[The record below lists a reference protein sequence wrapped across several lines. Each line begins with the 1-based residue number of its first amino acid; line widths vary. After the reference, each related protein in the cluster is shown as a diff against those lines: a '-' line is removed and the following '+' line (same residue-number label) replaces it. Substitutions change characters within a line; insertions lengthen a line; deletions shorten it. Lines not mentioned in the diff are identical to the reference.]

1 MMIDQLSEE
10 AYLQNINSPRRSR
23 GDVDTTVYK
32 ADRNHEIV
40 CAFGGFLGKTTGCL
54 PSVLFPFSEPYTLP
68 TYHPSQA
75 TKHQARQPTIMK
87 HVFQA
92 HQAKSSFPF

>member
-23 GDVDTTVYK
+23 GDVDSTVYK

-54 PSVLFPFSEPYTLP
+54 PSVLFPFL
-68 TYHPSQA
+68 
-75 TKHQARQPTIMK
+75 
-87 HVFQA
+87 
-92 HQAKSSFPF
+92 